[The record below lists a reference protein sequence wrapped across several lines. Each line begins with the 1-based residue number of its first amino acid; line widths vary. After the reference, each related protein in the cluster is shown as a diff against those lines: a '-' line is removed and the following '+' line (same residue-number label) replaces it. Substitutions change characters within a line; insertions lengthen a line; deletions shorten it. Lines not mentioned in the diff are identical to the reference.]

1 MTELQQQDRVKCPD
15 IQDPSDPGSSIQQ
28 HGIVR
33 QVHGNYVLVAM
44 LDENLNIGKESQYYA
59 DQLEMVRRPL

>member
-15 IQDPSDPGSSIQQ
+15 IQDPSAPGSSIQQ

-44 LDENLNIGKESQYYA
+44 LDENLNIGKEYQYYA